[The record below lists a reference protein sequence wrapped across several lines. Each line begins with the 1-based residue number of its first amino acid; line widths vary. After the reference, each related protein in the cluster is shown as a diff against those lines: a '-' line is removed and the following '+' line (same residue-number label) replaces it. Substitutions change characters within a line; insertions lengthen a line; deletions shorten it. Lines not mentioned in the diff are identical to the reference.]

1 VSIFTALAIYFVIWW
16 VTLFAVLPWGVR
28 SQHEAGEMTPGTDPG
43 APVLA
48 NVKLKL
54 IWTTIV
60 ATVVFAAWFG
70 VYYFR
75 LITIDQIAAWFGITN
90 LGGTERRHHLRR
102 QACRPGPRNRSRQ
115 RRPSPW
121 EPFRRYRGP
130 RQKQKSRAEA
140 LLKRNQSHPTEFFL
154 RCSTETPA
162 T

>member
-1 VSIFTALAIYFVIWW
+1 MSIFTALAIYFVIWW

-60 ATVVFAAWFG
+60 ATVVFAAWFA

-75 LITIDQIAAWFGITN
+75 LLTFDQIAAWFGITN
-90 LGGTERRHHLRR
+90 
-102 QACRPGPRNRSRQ
+102 
-115 RRPSPW
+115 
-121 EPFRRYRGP
+121 
-130 RQKQKSRAEA
+130 
-140 LLKRNQSHPTEFFL
+140 
-154 RCSTETPA
+154 
-162 T
+162 